1 MIPQQFTARHRGLKT
16 YLQDVAKV
24 PTEKIRFGET
34 HGDAKG
40 KVDDI
45 QNYTFTGDPL
55 DPANQFTP
63 LPIDAQLRFSNEY
76 SIHLIIKEFDKEL
89 SFFVGQLLFWL
100 AQEHQDEQFDYR
112 VYWDNDKSF
121 NFECWLDIAE
131 RGRGTAE
138 TGFVLT

>member
-1 MIPQQFTARHRGLKT
+1 MIPQQFTARHLSLKT
-16 YLQDVAKV
+16 YLLDVAKI
-24 PTEKIRFGET
+24 PAETFRFGET

-40 KVDDI
+40 KVDPI

-55 DPANQFTP
+55 DPANQLEP
-63 LPIDAQLRFSNEY
+63 LPLDTQLRFSNEY
-76 SIHLIIKEFDKEL
+76 TIHLIIKEFDKQL

-100 AQEHQDEQFDYR
+100 AQEHQDQQFDYR

-121 NFECWLDIAE
+121 NFECFLDIAE

-138 TGFVLT
+138 TGFELT